1 MFSPFVRTGYVKCL
15 GAFTPGAL
23 NWRAMHFRTILG
35 TRRTFLQISTL
46 SANRGQFAR
55 TTIAH
60 QIPSIFHDGINT
72 KHHLFPLPC
81 TILKYRADLDFIQ
94 PRLREDSRTA
104 FVGHPHLRI
113 DIRGVLQEGLV
124 MDGE

>member
-1 MFSPFVRTGYVKCL
+1 M
-15 GAFTPGAL
+15 L
-23 NWRAMHFRTILG
+23 N
-35 TRRTFLQISTL
+35 ISVDINMVGKLRELTKMD
-46 SANRGQFAR
+46 
-55 TTIAH
+55 IAH

-94 PRLREDSRTA
+94 PRLREDSRTT

-113 DIRGVLQEGLV
+113 DKRWVLQEGLV